1 MTVKVAG
8 LWELGWSAPLTE
20 HDWWDMVMR
29 DFAVDE
35 HYMTPISG
43 IHREQVTEVANLEDA
58 INANP
63 DLTVVFIDERAEVEL
78 QDFIHPENALYILGK
93 VTYSGLLAHKRDG
106 DLSVKIQTNM
116 NQGLLWPHQ
125 AAAIVLYDRGV
136 KNSWQ

>member
-8 LWELGWSAPLTE
+8 IWELGWSAPLTE

-43 IHREQVTEVANLEDA
+43 IHREQVTEVSNLEDA

-63 DLTVVFIDERAEVEL
+63 DLTVVFVDERAEVEL
-78 QDFIHPENALYILGK
+78 QDFEHPENALYILGK
-93 VTYSGLLAHKRDG
+93 VTYSGLLSHKRKD
-106 DLSVKIQTNM
+106 DLAVKIKTNM
-116 NQGLLWPHQ
+116 DQGLLWPHQ
-125 AAAIVLYDRGV
+125 AIAIVLYDRGV
-136 KNSWQ
+136 KLGWQ